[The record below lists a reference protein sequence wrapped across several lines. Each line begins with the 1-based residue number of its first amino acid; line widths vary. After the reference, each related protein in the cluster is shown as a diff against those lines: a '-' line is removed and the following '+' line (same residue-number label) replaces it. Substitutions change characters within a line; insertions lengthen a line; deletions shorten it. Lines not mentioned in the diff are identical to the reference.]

1 MDVFSYAMVIYEI
14 VCREVPFEEE
24 EPTDVGKYTL
34 AGDTWTKT
42 LRGKKKNALKGW
54 RSCGFEIL

>member
-1 MDVFSYAMVIYEI
+1 LLVGFFEVDVFSYAMVIYEI

-34 AGDTWTKT
+34 AGDTWTKMPS
-42 LRGKKKNALKGW
+42 GKEKML
-54 RSCGFEIL
+54 